1 RGWSAQDDCDEM
13 RPPSLS
19 RRAAITRR
27 ETPTDSPSFCAA
39 ADHPADDCAGLRDD
53 AIRGL
58 PGRFYGIGSTTGEP
72 GYYLAHGLEEKGK
85 IIGVAV
91 IKVRLE
97 ALEERWQRARLEAFY
112 YWWPLNELVPLE
124 RESIADGV
132 EKLTFPANTS
142 VDHEH
147 TVVSYLAQTRELA
160 DTPWHLTLLTPLE
173 DLRREA
179 ANQGMLV
186 AVACALVAFLL
197 IAWNER
203 RKVISTRLA
212 AREALEQA
220 NNELE
225 RRITDRTADLRAS
238 NERLKGQIRERRQ
251 AEETLRQAQDELI
264 QAGKLAAIGQ
274 MSTSIA
280 HELNQPLAALRTL
293 SGNTVRFLERG
304 ALDTASANLR
314 TINDLVDRMGRI
326 TASLRAFA
334 RRGEDKGQASLGKA
348 VEAALQ
354 LLGAR
359 LDNASLALHQQID
372 DVELAIDQTRLEQIL
387 VNLIGNALDA
397 MSAQPMP
404 ILWLEGDMLD
414 GRYRLAAA
422 AGGTL
427 NAEDPAEGG
436 TMFVLALALEDIH
449 SQGVASAEEALA
461 LVGEHFA
468 GIVISDI
475 RLPGIDGLE
484 LLKRLKER
492 DRTLPVVLITGHGD
506 VSMAVGAMRDG
517 AYDFMEKPFS
527 PERLVDVARRALEQ
541 RGLAR
546 EVWSLRR
553 QLAERDSLEGKII
566 GRSQAMQALR
576 ARRHDHQFVALNC
589 GGLPESLFE
598 SEIFGHEANAFTGAG
613 KRRIG
618 KIEHAHNGT
627 LFLDE
632 VESMPINLQIKLLRV
647 LQERTL
653 ERLGSNQSQSSLR
666 FDREPPSLDSQTR
679 SALLAHDWPGNVREL
694 RNVAERYALGLPA
707 FKTAGT
713 QAATPSLDF
722 AEAVEAFEKN
732 LLGEALRRSGG
743 NLSQAS
749 QELGMAKTTLFDKVK
764 KYGLG

>member
-1 RGWSAQDDCDEM
+1 MKCDPPLY
-13 RPPSLS
+13 RAAPPSLAVKPRLIRHLFVPPLIILLMIALGYVTYLYS
-19 RRAAITRR
+19 EKNAIKALGENGQRQLELHARTVESEINKYNYLPSVLELESNVSDLLNTPSAELRSKVNDYLEGLTRR
-27 ETPTDSPSFCAA
+27 SRSRAIYVLDTTGRVLATSNWRDADSYLGEDLSFRAYYQ
-39 ADHPADDCAGLRDD
+39 D

-97 ALEERWQRARLEAFY
+97 ALEERWQRARLEAFVSDENGIIILSSDPARRLKSVRPLTAEIKERLARSLQY

-354 LLGAR
+354 LLAAR
-359 LDNASLALHQQID
+359 LDNGSLALHQQID

-414 GRYRLAAA
+414 GRYRLRVRDNGHGIDAEARKHLFEPFFTTKPGEQGLGLGLTLSASLAAA

-436 TMFVLALALEDIH
+436 TMFVL
-449 SQGVASAEEALA
+449 V
-461 LVGEHFA
+461 
-468 GIVISDI
+468 
-475 RLPGIDGLE
+475 LP
-484 LLKRLKER
+484 
-492 DRTLPVVLITGHGD
+492 
-506 VSMAVGAMRDG
+506 
-517 AYDFMEKPFS
+517 
-527 PERLVDVARRALEQ
+527 LVD
-541 RGLAR
+541 RGA
-546 EVWSLRR
+546 
-553 QLAERDSLEGKII
+553 
-566 GRSQAMQALR
+566 
-576 ARRHDHQFVALNC
+576 
-589 GGLPESLFE
+589 
-598 SEIFGHEANAFTGAG
+598 
-613 KRRIG
+613 
-618 KIEHAHNGT
+618 
-627 LFLDE
+627 
-632 VESMPINLQIKLLRV
+632 
-647 LQERTL
+647 
-653 ERLGSNQSQSSLR
+653 
-666 FDREPPSLDSQTR
+666 PS
-679 SALLAHDWPGNVREL
+679 P
-694 RNVAERYALGLPA
+694 
-707 FKTAGT
+707 
-713 QAATPSLDF
+713 
-722 AEAVEAFEKN
+722 
-732 LLGEALRRSGG
+732 
-743 NLSQAS
+743 
-749 QELGMAKTTLFDKVK
+749 
-764 KYGLG
+764 

>member
-1 RGWSAQDDCDEM
+1 MKCDPPLY
-13 RPPSLS
+13 RAAPPSLAVKPRLIRHLFVPPLIILLMIALGYVTYLYSEKNAIKALGENGQRQLELHARTVESEINKYNYLPSVLELESNVSDLLNNPSAELRAKVNDYLEGLNRRS
-19 RRAAITRR
+19 RSRAIYVLDTTGRVLATSNWRDA
-27 ETPTDSPSFCAA
+27 DSYLGEDLSFRAYYQ
-39 ADHPADDCAGLRDD
+39 D

-97 ALEERWQRARLEAFY
+97 ALEERWQRARLEAFVSDENGIIILSSDPARRLKSVRPLTAEIKERLARSLQY

-334 RRGEDKGQASLGKA
+334 RRGEDKGQASLTKA

-354 LLGAR
+354 LLAAR
-359 LDNASLALHQQID
+359 LDNASLELHQQID
-372 DVELAIDQTRLEQIL
+372 DVELEIDQTRLEQIL

-397 MSAQPMP
+397 MQAQPLP
-404 ILWLEGDMLD
+404 ILWLEGDVFE
-414 GRYRLAAA
+414 GRYRLRVRDNGHGIDAEARKHLFEPFFTTKPGEQGLGLGLTLSASLAAA

-436 TMFVLALALEDIH
+436 TMFVL
-449 SQGVASAEEALA
+449 V
-461 LVGEHFA
+461 
-468 GIVISDI
+468 
-475 RLPGIDGLE
+475 LP
-484 LLKRLKER
+484 
-492 DRTLPVVLITGHGD
+492 
-506 VSMAVGAMRDG
+506 
-517 AYDFMEKPFS
+517 
-527 PERLVDVARRALEQ
+527 LVD
-541 RGLAR
+541 
-546 EVWSLRR
+546 
-553 QLAERDSLEGKII
+553 
-566 GRSQAMQALR
+566 
-576 ARRHDHQFVALNC
+576 
-589 GGLPESLFE
+589 P
-598 SEIFGHEANAFTGAG
+598 GA
-613 KRRIG
+613 
-618 KIEHAHNGT
+618 
-627 LFLDE
+627 
-632 VESMPINLQIKLLRV
+632 
-647 LQERTL
+647 
-653 ERLGSNQSQSSLR
+653 
-666 FDREPPSLDSQTR
+666 
-679 SALLAHDWPGNVREL
+679 
-694 RNVAERYALGLPA
+694 
-707 FKTAGT
+707 AG
-713 QAATPSLDF
+713 
-722 AEAVEAFEKN
+722 V
-732 LLGEALRRSGG
+732 
-743 NLSQAS
+743 
-749 QELGMAKTTLFDKVK
+749 
-764 KYGLG
+764 

>member
-1 RGWSAQDDCDEM
+1 MKCDPPLSA
-13 RPPSLS
+13 PPSLAVKPRLIRHLFLPPLVILLMIALGYVTYLYSEKNGIQALGENGQRQLELHARTVESEINKYNYLPSVLELESNVSDLLNDPSPELRSKVNDYLEGLNRRS
-19 RRAAITRR
+19 RSRAIYVLDTTGRVLATSNWRDA
-27 ETPTDSPSFCAA
+27 DSYLGEDLSFRAYYQ
-39 ADHPADDCAGLRDD
+39 D

-97 ALEERWQRARLEAFY
+97 ALEERWQRARLEAFVSDENGIIILSSDPARRLKSVRPLTAETKERLARSLQY

-124 RESIADGV
+124 RELISEGV

-147 TVVSYLAQTRELA
+147 TVVSYLAQTRDLA

-225 RRITDRTADLRAS
+225 RRITERTADLRAS

-251 AEETLRQAQDELI
+251 AEETLRQAQDELV

-293 SGNTVRFLERG
+293 SGNTVRFIERG

-334 RRGEDKGQASLGKA
+334 RRGEDKGQASLTKA

-354 LLGAR
+354 LLSGR
-359 LDNASLALHQQID
+359 LESNSLALHQQFD

-397 MSAQPMP
+397 MQAQPLP
-404 ILWLEGDMLD
+404 VLWLEGDLFE
-414 GRYRLAAA
+414 GRYRLRVRDNGHGIDAEARKHLFEPFFTTKPGEQGLGLGLTLSASLAAA
-422 AGGTL
+422 AGGSL

-436 TMFVLALALEDIH
+436 TMFVLMLP
-449 SQGVASAEEALA
+449 
-461 LVGEHFA
+461 LVN
-468 GIVISDI
+468 S
-475 RLPGIDGLE
+475 
-484 LLKRLKER
+484 
-492 DRTLPVVLITGHGD
+492 
-506 VSMAVGAMRDG
+506 GA
-517 AYDFMEKPFS
+517 
-527 PERLVDVARRALEQ
+527 
-541 RGLAR
+541 
-546 EVWSLRR
+546 
-553 QLAERDSLEGKII
+553 
-566 GRSQAMQALR
+566 
-576 ARRHDHQFVALNC
+576 H
-589 GGLPESLFE
+589 
-598 SEIFGHEANAFTGAG
+598 
-613 KRRIG
+613 
-618 KIEHAHNGT
+618 
-627 LFLDE
+627 
-632 VESMPINLQIKLLRV
+632 
-647 LQERTL
+647 
-653 ERLGSNQSQSSLR
+653 
-666 FDREPPSLDSQTR
+666 
-679 SALLAHDWPGNVREL
+679 
-694 RNVAERYALGLPA
+694 
-707 FKTAGT
+707 TA
-713 QAATPSLDF
+713 
-722 AEAVEAFEKN
+722 
-732 LLGEALRRSGG
+732 
-743 NLSQAS
+743 
-749 QELGMAKTTLFDKVK
+749 
-764 KYGLG
+764 

>member
-1 RGWSAQDDCDEM
+1 MKCDPPLSP
-13 RPPSLS
+13 PPSLAVKPRLIRHLFLPPLVILLMIALGYVTYLYSEKNGIQALGENGQRQLELHARTVESEINKYNYLPSVLELESNVSDLLNDPSPELRTKVNDYLEGLNRRS
-19 RRAAITRR
+19 RSRAIYVLDTTGRVLATSNWRDA
-27 ETPTDSPSFCAA
+27 DSYLGEDLSFRAYYQ
-39 ADHPADDCAGLRDD
+39 D

-97 ALEERWQRARLEAFY
+97 ALEERWQRARLEAFVSDENGIIILSSDPARRLKSVRPLTAEIKERLARSLQY

-124 RESIADGV
+124 RASIADGV
-132 EKLTFPANTS
+132 EKLTFPANSS

-147 TVVSYLAQTRELA
+147 TVVSYLAQTRDLA

-225 RRITDRTADLRAS
+225 RRITERTADLRAS

-251 AEETLRQAQDELI
+251 AEETLRQAQDELV

-293 SGNTVRFLERG
+293 SGNTVRFIERG
-304 ALDTASANLR
+304 ALDTASTNLR

-334 RRGEDKGQASLGKA
+334 RRGEDKGQASLSKA

-354 LLGAR
+354 LLAGR
-359 LDNASLALHQQID
+359 LENSALDLHQQFD
-372 DVELAIDQTRLEQIL
+372 DVALAIDQTRLEQIL

-397 MSAQPMP
+397 MQAQPLP
-404 ILWLEGDMLD
+404 VLWLEGEMFE
-414 GRYRLAAA
+414 GRYRLRIRDNGHGIDAEARKHLFEPFFTTKPGEQGLGLGLTLSASLAAA
-422 AGGTL
+422 AGGSL

-436 TMFVLALALEDIH
+436 TMFVLILP
-449 SQGVASAEEALA
+449 
-461 LVGEHFA
+461 LVN
-468 GIVISDI
+468 S
-475 RLPGIDGLE
+475 GL
-484 LLKRLKER
+484 
-492 DRTLPVVLITGHGD
+492 TPH
-506 VSMAVGAMRDG
+506 
-517 AYDFMEKPFS
+517 
-527 PERLVDVARRALEQ
+527 
-541 RGLAR
+541 
-546 EVWSLRR
+546 
-553 QLAERDSLEGKII
+553 
-566 GRSQAMQALR
+566 
-576 ARRHDHQFVALNC
+576 
-589 GGLPESLFE
+589 
-598 SEIFGHEANAFTGAG
+598 EI
-613 KRRIG
+613 
-618 KIEHAHNGT
+618 
-627 LFLDE
+627 
-632 VESMPINLQIKLLRV
+632 
-647 LQERTL
+647 
-653 ERLGSNQSQSSLR
+653 
-666 FDREPPSLDSQTR
+666 
-679 SALLAHDWPGNVREL
+679 
-694 RNVAERYALGLPA
+694 
-707 FKTAGT
+707 
-713 QAATPSLDF
+713 
-722 AEAVEAFEKN
+722 
-732 LLGEALRRSGG
+732 
-743 NLSQAS
+743 
-749 QELGMAKTTLFDKVK
+749 
-764 KYGLG
+764 

>member
-1 RGWSAQDDCDEM
+1 MKCDPPLY
-13 RPPSLS
+13 RAAPPSLAVKPRLIRHLFVPPLIILLMIALGYVTYLYSEKNAIKALGENGQRQLELHARTVESEINKYNYLPSVLELESNVSDLLNNPSAELRAKVNDYLEGLNRRS
-19 RRAAITRR
+19 RSRAIYVLDTTGRVLATSNWRDA
-27 ETPTDSPSFCAA
+27 DSYLGEDLSFRAYYQ
-39 ADHPADDCAGLRDD
+39 D

-97 ALEERWQRARLEAFY
+97 ALEERWQRARLEAFVSDENGIIILSSDPARRLKSVRPLTAEIKERLARSLQY

-354 LLGAR
+354 LLAAR
-359 LDNASLALHQQID
+359 LDNASLELHQQID

-397 MSAQPMP
+397 MQAQPLP
-404 ILWLEGDMLD
+404 VLWLEGDVFE
-414 GRYRLAAA
+414 GRYRLRVRDNGHGIDAEARKHLFEPFFTTKPGEQGLGLGLTLSASLAAA

-436 TMFVLALALEDIH
+436 TMFVL
-449 SQGVASAEEALA
+449 V
-461 LVGEHFA
+461 
-468 GIVISDI
+468 
-475 RLPGIDGLE
+475 LP
-484 LLKRLKER
+484 
-492 DRTLPVVLITGHGD
+492 
-506 VSMAVGAMRDG
+506 
-517 AYDFMEKPFS
+517 
-527 PERLVDVARRALEQ
+527 LVD
-541 RGLAR
+541 
-546 EVWSLRR
+546 
-553 QLAERDSLEGKII
+553 
-566 GRSQAMQALR
+566 
-576 ARRHDHQFVALNC
+576 
-589 GGLPESLFE
+589 P
-598 SEIFGHEANAFTGAG
+598 GA
-613 KRRIG
+613 
-618 KIEHAHNGT
+618 
-627 LFLDE
+627 
-632 VESMPINLQIKLLRV
+632 
-647 LQERTL
+647 
-653 ERLGSNQSQSSLR
+653 
-666 FDREPPSLDSQTR
+666 
-679 SALLAHDWPGNVREL
+679 
-694 RNVAERYALGLPA
+694 
-707 FKTAGT
+707 AG
-713 QAATPSLDF
+713 
-722 AEAVEAFEKN
+722 V
-732 LLGEALRRSGG
+732 
-743 NLSQAS
+743 
-749 QELGMAKTTLFDKVK
+749 
-764 KYGLG
+764 

>member
-1 RGWSAQDDCDEM
+1 MKCDPPLY
-13 RPPSLS
+13 RAAPPSLAVKPRLIRHLFVPPLIILLMIALGYVTYLYSEKNAIKALGENGQRQLELHARTVESEINKYNYLPSVLELESNVSDLLNHPSTELRSKVNDYLEGLNRRS
-19 RRAAITRR
+19 RSRAIYVLDTTGRVLATSNWRDA
-27 ETPTDSPSFCAA
+27 DSYLGEDLSFRAYYQ
-39 ADHPADDCAGLRDD
+39 D

-97 ALEERWQRARLEAFY
+97 ALEDRWQRARLEAFVSDENGIIILSSDPARRLKSVRPLSAEIKERLARSLQY

-142 VDHEH
+142 VDHDH

-225 RRITDRTADLRAS
+225 RRITDRTTDLRAS

-334 RRGEDKGQASLGKA
+334 RRGEDKGQASLSKA

-354 LLGAR
+354 LLATR
-359 LDNASLALHQQID
+359 LDNASLKLHQQID

-397 MSAQPMP
+397 MQAQPLP
-404 ILWLEGDMLD
+404 ILWLEGDVFE
-414 GRYRLAAA
+414 GRYRLRVRDNGHGIDAEARKHLFEPFFTTKPGEQGLGLGLTLSASLAAA

-436 TMFVLALALEDIH
+436 TMFVL
-449 SQGVASAEEALA
+449 V
-461 LVGEHFA
+461 
-468 GIVISDI
+468 
-475 RLPGIDGLE
+475 LP
-484 LLKRLKER
+484 
-492 DRTLPVVLITGHGD
+492 
-506 VSMAVGAMRDG
+506 
-517 AYDFMEKPFS
+517 
-527 PERLVDVARRALEQ
+527 LVDRR
-541 RGLAR
+541 
-546 EVWSLRR
+546 
-553 QLAERDSLEGKII
+553 
-566 GRSQAMQALR
+566 
-576 ARRHDHQFVALNC
+576 
-589 GGLPESLFE
+589 
-598 SEIFGHEANAFTGAG
+598 
-613 KRRIG
+613 
-618 KIEHAHNGT
+618 
-627 LFLDE
+627 
-632 VESMPINLQIKLLRV
+632 
-647 LQERTL
+647 
-653 ERLGSNQSQSSLR
+653 
-666 FDREPPSLDSQTR
+666 
-679 SALLAHDWPGNVREL
+679 
-694 RNVAERYALGLPA
+694 
-707 FKTAGT
+707 TAG
-713 QAATPSLDF
+713 
-722 AEAVEAFEKN
+722 V
-732 LLGEALRRSGG
+732 
-743 NLSQAS
+743 
-749 QELGMAKTTLFDKVK
+749 
-764 KYGLG
+764 